1 MIRNILRK
9 DYSSDPVEVKSE
21 YTREGVIIDTITYE
35 PEINKSMYSIPYDQ
49 YRDMIDIISD
59 NEVRSRMANNL
70 AENLLKGI
78 SISKVKDR
86 GRMTFEAR
94 VSLLVEKNTLALKS
108 KVRDLD
114 YSNGNLKANLDISN
128 NKIVD
133 LKTDLNISNNKIVKL
148 KEDLDILFNS
158 SLYELVRMWF
168 YMKFKRF
175 MK

>member
-1 MIRNILRK
+1 MMRNVLRE
-9 DYSSDPVEVKSE
+9 DYLNDSVEVKSE
-21 YTREGVIIDTITYE
+21 YTREGIIIDTITYE

-59 NEVRSRMANNL
+59 DEVRSRMVNNL
-70 AENLLKGI
+70 AENLVKGV
-78 SISKVKDR
+78 SISKVEGR
-86 GRMTFEAR
+86 GGMTFEAR
-94 VSLLVEKNTLALKS
+94 VSLLVEKDTLALKS

-114 YSNGNLKANLDISN
+114 YSNGNLKADLDISN

-148 KEDLDILFNS
+148 KEDLHILFNS

-168 YMKFKRF
+168 YTKFKRF